1 MKPVGPL
8 MWEHRLIEEML
19 ASLLAHVG
27 KIEKTKKVNPV
38 IIDVAVDFVRMYAD
52 RTHHGKEEEI
62 LFRDLAKKNLTPEL
76 KKIKERHKDNQQ
88 EQARLTMELYK
99 KEGVNPFSGCLTLLI
114 QLPIIFALYYVFLS
128 GIKFDPKL
136 LYSFISL
143 PQTIGT
149 FFLGI
154 NLAQKSMILAF
165 LAGVTQ
171 YFQLKL
177 SMPAPTKREE
187 GVTLSFQEELTRNM
201 NVQMKYIFPFLVFF
215 IAYSFSSAIALYWLV
230 SNLFAI
236 GQELYVKKLMKK

>member
-1 MKPVGPL
+1 MHTFFNTIFYIPMYNALVFL
-8 MWEHRLIEEML
+8 
-19 ASLLAHVG
+19 VD
-27 KIEKTKKVNPV
+27 
-38 IIDVAVDFVRMYAD
+38 IIPGGNIGVAVVLLTLIVKFALFPLSQKSVRTQARM
-52 RTHHGKEEEI
+52 RSIE
-62 LFRDLAKKNLTPEL
+62 PEL